1 MLHEMRIYDAV
12 PGKMDNLNSRFA
24 NHTLG
29 FFKDHSIGVVGF
41 WTEVIGISN
50 RLTYMLSF
58 DSMADREKKWAA
70 FQADEG
76 WQKARMESEKGG
88 ALVASVQNRFLR
100 LTPYS
105 PQPRVSTT
113 LQELRIYDAMPGKL
127 PAINDRFANHTT
139 RLFKKHGLE
148 NIGYWTADVGTSN
161 QLVYMIGYPSMGD
174 REKSIDALGADPDWT
189 KARTES
195 ERDGPLVR
203 RTQSAI
209 LRPTD
214 YSPR

>member
-1 MLHEMRIYDAV
+1 MLHEMRVYDAM
-12 PGKMDNLNSRFA
+12 PGKMENLNRRFA
-24 NHTLG
+24 NHTMG
-29 FFKDHSIGVVGF
+29 FFKDHGIGIVGF

-58 DSMADREKKWAA
+58 DDMADREKRWNA

-76 WQKARMESEKGG
+76 WHQARAESEKEGS
-88 ALVASVQNRFLR
+88 LVASVQNSFLR

-105 PQPRVSTT
+105 PEPRVSTT
-113 LQELRIYDAMPGKL
+113 LQELRIYHAMPGKL
-127 PAINDRFANHTT
+127 PALNDRFANHTT
-139 RLFKKHGLE
+139 HLFKKHGIE

-174 REKSIDALGADPDWT
+174 REKRLGAFAADPDWQ
-189 KARTES
+189 KAYAES